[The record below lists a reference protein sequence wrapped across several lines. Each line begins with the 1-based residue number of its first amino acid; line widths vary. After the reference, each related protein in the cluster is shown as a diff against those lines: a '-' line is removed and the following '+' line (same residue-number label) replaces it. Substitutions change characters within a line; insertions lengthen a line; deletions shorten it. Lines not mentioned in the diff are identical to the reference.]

1 MDKPHYEEM
10 LSNLDRLLQNRLI
23 QNKKIYLFG
32 HCNATEELAKLLI
45 EKGFSV
51 EAILDNNKAKQGRQ
65 FCGIMVEAPE
75 IILAEAAED
84 TAVCIVARAYAEM
97 ADQLKRLGYQGAV
110 YKLADYN
117 TYAEYCLSNET
128 IASKKARVEKG
139 IHLLREMERK
149 YPKCFRILCPFA
161 ALGDVY
167 YAMSYLP
174 FFLEK
179 RKTYSLGFDGCVIGV
194 IGRACAEVV
203 KIFGDYQTE
212 ILSQEEMDYIVQAI
226 LYTKDTGS
234 FVAHQD
240 RPYVINL
247 HKALYAKCI
256 PLEQIYCC
264 GVFGLPKETKASRPI
279 CLHQYADLEQIKEG
293 RAVIFSPYA
302 KSVTELPDVLWDE
315 MVENCL
321 NRGYQCFTNVA
332 GAEKPLANTMPIS
345 PAISEIQSVAER
357 AGTFIG
363 IRSGICDVLKE
374 AKCRKVAL
382 YPDYNYCDTKW
393 KAIDIYAL
401 EGWENIEVSDEEIQ
415 RLFQSIW
422 GREKHRADYDKEI
435 AEEVTGNGTDKGTH
449 SGKHRSEKKD
459 A

>member
-10 LSNLDRLLQNRLI
+10 LSNLDRLLQNGRI

-32 HCNATEELAKLLI
+32 HCNATEELAKLLM

-51 EAILDNNKAKQGRQ
+51 EAILDNNEAKQGRR
-65 FCGIMVEAPE
+65 FCGIMVQAPE
-75 IILAEAAED
+75 TILAEAAED

-110 YKLADYN
+110 YNLADYN
-117 TYAEYCLSNET
+117 TYAEYCLSKET
-128 IASKKARVEKG
+128 IAHKKIRVEQG
-139 IHLLREMERK
+139 IHLLHEMERK

-174 FFLEK
+174 SFLEK
-179 RKTYSLGFDGCVIGV
+179 RKIYSCGFDGCVIGV
-194 IGRACAEVV
+194 IGKACAGVAD
-203 KIFGDYQTE
+203 IFGDYQIE
-212 ILSQEEMDYIVQAI
+212 VLSQEEMDYMVQAV
-226 LYTKDTGS
+226 LYTKDMGS
-234 FVAHQD
+234 FIAHQD

-247 HKALYAKCI
+247 HKALYTKCI

-264 GVFGLPKETKASRPI
+264 GVYGLPKGARASMPI
-279 CLHQYADLEQIKEG
+279 RLQPYADLEQIKEG
-293 RAVIFSPYA
+293 KAVIFSPYA
-302 KSVTELPDVLWDE
+302 KSVTELPDALWDE
-315 MVENCL
+315 MVEVYL

-332 GAEKPLANTMPIS
+332 GTEKPLIHTMPIS

-393 KAIDIYAL
+393 KAIDMYAL
-401 EGWENIEVSDEEIQ
+401 EGWENMVYRIGELQ
-415 RLFQSIW
+415 RRCIAVKDGLIW
-422 GREKHRADYDKEI
+422 K
-435 AEEVTGNGTDKGTH
+435 
-449 SGKHRSEKKD
+449 RS
-459 A
+459 

>member
-10 LSNLDRLLQNRLI
+10 LSNLGRLLQNGLI
-23 QNKKIYLFG
+23 QDKKIYLFG

-45 EKGFSV
+45 GKRCPV
-51 EAILDNNKAKQGRQ
+51 EAILDNNEAKQGRQ
-65 FCGIMVEAPE
+65 FCGIMVQAPE
-75 IILAEAAED
+75 TILDEKAED

-110 YKLADYN
+110 YRLADYN
-117 TYAEYCLSNET
+117 AYAEYCLSGET
-128 IASKKARVEKG
+128 IARKKARAEKG
-139 IHLLREMERK
+139 IQLLHGMGRK

-174 FFLEK
+174 AFLEK
-179 RKTYSLGFDGCVIGV
+179 RKIYSLGFDGCAIGV
-194 IGRACAEVV
+194 IGKACAGVAGT
-203 KIFGDYQTE
+203 FGDYQIE
-212 ILSQEEMDYIVQAI
+212 VLSQEEMDHIVQAV

-234 FVAHQD
+234 FIAHHD

-247 HKALYAKCI
+247 HKALYTKCI
-256 PLEQIYCC
+256 PLERIYCC
-264 GVFGLPKETKASRPI
+264 GVFGLPKETKASMPAR
-279 CLHQYADLEQIKEG
+279 LHQYADSAQIKEG

-302 KSVTELPDVLWDE
+302 KSVTELPDALWEE
-315 MVENCL
+315 MVEGYL
-321 NRGYQCFTNVA
+321 DRGYQCFTNVA

-345 PAISEIQSVAER
+345 PTISEIQSVAER

-374 AKCRKVAL
+374 ARCRKVAL

-401 EGWENIEVSDEEIQ
+401 EGWENIEVSGE
-415 RLFQSIW
+415 FQ
-422 GREKHRADYDKEI
+422 GNVKTGYFAPFREKHRVI
-435 AEEVTGNGTDKGTH
+435 
-449 SGKHRSEKKD
+449 
-459 A
+459 